1 MDKNNL
7 GEYSSLQELWKA
19 HPEGGHEGDYAI
31 VNGVTYRWDKYNR
44 IWNGSASPV
53 ESYGRRTEIHE
64 GDVIVNNDLTVA
76 GMLRAKGVKQP
87 NKGLF
92 KDLDALQKRYPLP
105 EIGWWA
111 TVGDTVPGLI
121 YRCDKTGVWSATG
134 ETGGLDAID
143 YEKIDT
149 AVRNAQ
155 TAADKADKMANRAN
169 AEAGNANTM
178 AALAQQAADS
188 ANESA
193 GNADIAASNANSKA
207 EAANTAAVNAA
218 SAGAF
223 AKDQGDYAKE
233 QGAILQQRVE
243 AVEQF
248 SETVRTEE
256 QARADSEKLRIA
268 EEEKRKS
275 AEQVRTDNESGRVS
289 AEQQRA
295 SEFAT
300 LKEASEEATSAANT
314 AASEATS
321 AAATANATTSAANKV
336 NEDIVKAEQSRAS
349 AESLRTKAESTR
361 VESENTRQQN
371 ESTRVGRE
379 YIREANET
387 KRKSVES
394 ERVKAESDRESEETL
409 RRNAETTRKSNESAR
424 TSSESSRAAD
434 ESKRVSA
441 ETVRAAAESKRVISE
456 NSRVSAENTRASE
469 FVRLKTESETATDN
483 AVKAATRA
491 DTAATAAEKAA
502 SMEIVVDAETGIISV
517 IKDKAKENKTIGRV
531 PLSRHDYTDG
541 ATYYKDNIVTRYG
554 SAFQCNVESTTT
566 PPATL
571 DASGKVMLG
580 EGWIFFADAS
590 GVEDVKNGVAALE
603 RDLGQYAE
611 LPSVAMTAETTGKYI
626 NADGEFVDDADFNIA
641 AIGAVVVG
649 NTYELYMSS
658 ADKMKLGVALFV
670 ARIKTTTTS
679 GTERIKYV
687 PLFSAMSTDIPTSGY
702 VCFEAMEAYS
712 DVLVCYR
719 ADVPEA
725 ATLLVRRYGTK
736 ASIATQLK
744 NLRNQVDLKSFAD
757 GYYESMRVGSADNL
771 TSKGDATEEVIMS
784 RRAGG
789 DNQIEDGSASIK
801 RIKGYSVVMNQLCKD
816 KIQPVTLHGTTIS
829 CENDLWSI
837 KGYSTGYPYY
847 ALSNAVLNEG
857 HKYMLLE
864 KKIKVKAV
872 FSYRVINTNN
882 RLETKDFQP
891 NSVFSPL
898 KNSNSIELALNPNVE
913 YDELRKLKFF
923 DLTTM
928 FGSGNEPTTPD
939 DFAKRL
945 GYSSIDDVPYIP
957 YNEGEIVSSFAEGIK
972 TTDTEGKVS
981 ERKWSKTLKKYFPDG
996 LKSAGSAFDEI
1007 TPTKAVK
1014 RIGQVE
1020 FSGKDSEKWIL
1031 HIKSSHTWKIHIQDY
1046 GLGVLRQSN
1055 AIYNWNMPTM
1065 EPEQIDKINGVYVN
1079 YSYYLII
1086 TCLEVSTLSQFKE
1099 KLKSTPFVLNAVL
1112 ASPEENSYDEL
1123 NLTEQVAEGGTEEAI
1138 ITEGKTSTPLRADI
1152 VYPIDA
1158 YNTIKA
1164 NKTNIGTL
1172 SSLSTASK
1180 TDLVSA
1186 INELAGKVG
1195 ALEAKATESVTN
1207 ETTE

>member
-1 MDKNNL
+1 MGNL
-7 GEYSSLQELWKA
+7 RKIRIGTDIITMLSVNISGNPVTWSDTDIRHVFAFSDVQGQPVAEMAFRSEGQSLRCTYAAKDQNYIGPFRVIVEFADGTSFASSLDVPAFEIVRTTEEADAEVGEVVLDIDGTMRFYSLSEAIAKIEAATKA
-19 HPEGGHEGDYAI
+19 A
-31 VNGVTYRWDKYNR
+31 T
-44 IWNGSASPV
+44 
-53 ESYGRRTEIHE
+53 
-64 GDVIVNNDLTVA
+64 
-76 GMLRAKGVKQP
+76 
-87 NKGLF
+87 
-92 KDLDALQKRYPLP
+92 DA
-105 EIGWWA
+105 A
-111 TVGDTVPGLI
+111 
-121 YRCDKTGVWSATG
+121 A
-134 ETGGLDAID
+134 
-143 YEKIDT
+143 
-149 AVRNAQ
+149 
-155 TAADKADKMANRAN
+155 AADKSAGNADAKAKAAYDAAEKAYAAAQAAVVTNTDIAKAEEQRVNAENARKEAELARSKAETARASAEDKRAESEAKRAEAEVQRAAGEQSRVTAETGRVNAESARVKTESARAN
-169 AEAGNANTM
+169 AEATRA
-178 AALAQQAADS
+178 
-188 ANESA
+188 ANE
-193 GNADIAASNANSKA
+193 
-207 EAANTAAVNAA
+207 
-218 SAGAF
+218 
-223 AKDQGDYAKE
+223 E
-233 QGAILQQRVE
+233 Q
-243 AVEQF
+243 
-248 SETVRTEE
+248 
-256 QARADSEKLRIA
+256 
-268 EEEKRKS
+268 RK
-275 AEQVRTDNESGRVS
+275 
-289 AEQQRA
+289 
-295 SEFAT
+295 
-300 LKEASEEATSAANT
+300 K
-314 AASEATS
+314 
-321 AAATANATTSAANKV
+321 
-336 NEDIVKAEQSRAS
+336 
-349 AESLRTKAESTR
+349 
-361 VESENTRQQN
+361 
-371 ESTRVGRE
+371 
-379 YIREANET
+379 
-387 KRKSVES
+387 
-394 ERVKAESDRESEETL
+394 
-409 RRNAETTRKSNESAR
+409 NESAR
-424 TSSESSRAAD
+424 TSAEAGRA
-434 ESKRVSA
+434 EEEKRRV
-441 ETVRAAAESKRVISE
+441 AAESARV
-456 NSRVSAENTRASE
+456 AEFA
-469 FVRLKTESETATDN
+469 RLKTESETATKN
-483 AVKAATRA
+483 AT
-491 DTAATAAEKAA
+491 DAAE
-502 SMEIVVDAETGIISV
+502 D
-517 IKDKAKENKTIGRV
+517 AKEV
-531 PLSRHDYTDG
+531 S
-541 ATYYKDNIVTRYG
+541 
-554 SAFQCNVESTTT
+554 S
-566 PPATL
+566 
-571 DASGKVMLG
+571 
-580 EGWIFFADAS
+580 
-590 GVEDVKNGVAALE
+590 GVAALE

-611 LPSVAMTAETTGKYI
+611 LPSVAMTAETTGKHI
-626 NADGEFVDDADFNIA
+626 NADGEFVNDADFNIA

-679 GTERIKYV
+679 GTERIEYV

-725 ATLLVRRYGTK
+725 ATLLVRRCGTK
-736 ASIATQLK
+736 ASIATQIN
-744 NLRNQVDLKSFAD
+744 NLREKVDLKSFAD
-757 GYYESMRVGSADNL
+757 GYYESMRVGTADNL

-857 HKYMLLE
+857 YKYMLLE

-898 KNSNSIELALNPNVE
+898 KNSNSIELALKPNVE

-981 ERKWSKTLKKYFPDG
+981 ERKWSKTLEKYFPDG
-996 LKSAGSAFDEI
+996 LKSAGLAYDEI

-1014 RIGQVE
+1014 KVGMLNLGEIDWEQGGFGDKTYWVPKTFN
-1020 FSGKDSEKWIL
+1020 FSGIAVS
-1031 HIKSSHTWKIHIQDY
+1031 
-1046 GLGVLRQSN
+1046 
-1055 AIYNWNMPTM
+1055 APIYNEISPIRCAKYITDTAKNVSEHITDKTISLNTSSWIYIYDSAYKTAT
-1065 EPEQIDKINGVYVN
+1065 PEQFKQSLQGVML
-1079 YSYYLII
+1079 YYEMA
-1086 TCLEVSTLSQFKE
+1086 T
-1099 KLKSTPFVLNAVL
+1099 
-1112 ASPEENSYDEL
+1112 PEETAYDEL

-1172 SSLSTASK
+1172 SSLNTASK